1 MSKSDYCNIKTSV
14 PWRSTDQWRDLRIWL
29 LDNVNALDYD
39 IYGVD
44 VDNIN
49 NRVVFFAWEKDA
61 FHFILRWS

>member
-39 IYGVD
+39 ISYMD
-44 VDNIN
+44 SDNN
-49 NRVVFFAWEKDA
+49 EKRVVFFAFQKDA
-61 FHFILRWS
+61 TLFLLRWS